1 MKKSR
6 LFILLVLVGLVAVSC
21 SRQPA
26 VITVVVTDAPP
37 TEADQPPAPPP
48 PTQPPP
54 TPPSSQPP
62 PTLPPTSPP
71 YDDCSRAKAGTFT
84 TCRIERADC
93 DYRPDISGEPT
104 FCNDAPFPSHSFTLL
119 VWGEDWSDYDGRC
132 LVVTGEVTR
141 FRGLPQI
148 VATSRSQVETC

>member
-6 LFILLVLVGLVAVSC
+6 LFILLFLVGLVAVSC
-21 SRQPA
+21 SRPTA
-26 VITVVVTDAPP
+26 ILTVVVTEAPP
-37 TEADQPPAPPP
+37 EGPGQ
-48 PTQPPP
+48 QPPP
-54 TPPSSQPP
+54 DPPSQPP
-62 PTLPPTSPP
+62 PTLPPTSPATVPPTSPP
-71 YDDCSRAKAGTFT
+71 YDDCSRAIAGTFA

-93 DYRPDISGEPT
+93 DYRPDISGQPT